1 MAKLSFINQDHLSAL
16 SYEEQIRISTGTF
29 NSTNCK
35 SNVPYDVR
43 YEERLLGSL
52 FKVSFMEYT
61 IRIWNLPYGP
71 YHGLFKMMWF
81 YAP

>member
-1 MAKLSFINQDHLSAL
+1 MVKLSFINQDYLSAL
-16 SYEEQIRISTGTF
+16 LYEEQIRNSTGTF

-43 YEERLLGSL
+43 YEEKLLGSL
-52 FKVSFMEYT
+52 LRFHL
-61 IRIWNLPYGP
+61 WNIPYGP

-81 YAP
+81 YPT